1 MRLKGPW
8 VDTAEKE
15 TKKEKKNRRSTF
27 ETYIGMTQ
35 GTMSLQAATESGYP
49 QS

>member
-15 TKKEKKNRRSTF
+15 TKKESTF